1 MYTESDTTDKKM
13 TESISFGTWLRQHRR
28 ALDLTQQAFADQVGC
43 ARITLSRI
51 EADTLRPSQQ
61 LASIILEKVGIP
73 QMEREQWVRF
83 ARGLSGL
90 PSKDVQSSTSVR
102 PQTNLPA
109 SLTSFIGREKEQAEI
124 IKLITKHRLI
134 TLTGSGGVGKTR
146 LSLKIGEQ
154 VLEDYRDGV
163 WLGELAPLS
172 DPMLLPQNVAA
183 AFGITVQSNTSPLE
197 LLINFLQT
205 KTLLL
210 LLDNCEHLMDACAQL
225 TDTLLKNCP
234 QLKILA
240 TSREALGI
248 LGEVTYRVP
257 SLRLPAI
264 QQLLEKFRDY
274 ESVRLFEERAQL
286 AQTEFALT
294 RENAP
299 SVAQICSRLDGIPL
313 AIELAAARVNMFS
326 TEQIAARLKESFNL
340 LTGGSRIVLPR
351 HQTIRASI
359 DWSWNLLTDS
369 ERILLRRLSVFAG
382 GWTLESAE
390 SVCSGNSIES
400 HQVLELMT
408 QLVAKSLMMVN
419 QAAGRDT
426 RYHFHEIIRQYAHE
440 KLSDADEEENARS
453 RHLRY
458 FLQFTEQAEAT
469 LRGPT
474 QIEWYARLNAE
485 RNNLR
490 TALAWAVKINDVEAG
505 LYLSGRLGNLW
516 EQIDLQ
522 EGIRWLTEFTQNPK
536 SHIYPLARAKAL
548 LTQGWFLIWLLK
560 YSEAQ
565 VVAQEC
571 LEIYRAQKDRHG
583 EIDALVLLA
592 RSMFQLTELEQSLE
606 VALQALALS
615 RSLGDKYREA
625 RSLMRVG
632 ECRWHLTTYR
642 DFTYIEQAIHLNRK
656 LKNWSGLA
664 GCMVDAGRWVLL
676 DGNLQVAEKYAE
688 ESISLFRQLENKRG
702 LSMALEIYGR
712 IALARGDSEK
722 AHTFLR
728 ESVEIREEI
737 GERMG
742 YLWSRSALGYCTL
755 WQGDI
760 AAARHIFSETAQ
772 EFFKEKVEIGVVFNL
787 EGIAGL
793 YIAEEKPASA
803 ARLIGWADA
812 TRERI
817 KDTRP
822 RLEQPDVDK
831 IIAACL
837 AKMGEVAFSEAYE
850 EGRQMSLE
858 DAVEYALRDTQNP

>member
-1 MYTESDTTDKKM
+1 MHTKTDTTDKKM

-73 QMEREQWVRF
+73 QMDREQWVRF

-90 PSKDVQSSTSVR
+90 PSKDIQSTTSVR
-102 PQTNLPA
+102 PQTNLPT

-124 IKLITKHRLI
+124 LKLITKHRLI

-154 VLEDYRDGV
+154 VLGDYRDGV
-163 WLGELAPLS
+163 WLVELAPLS

-183 AFGITVQSNTSPLE
+183 AFGITTQSNISPLE
-197 LLINFLQT
+197 LLINILQT
-205 KTLLL
+205 KTRLL
-210 LLDNCEHLMDACAQL
+210 LLDNCEHLMDACAHL

-257 SLRLPAI
+257 SLRLPDI

-274 ESVRLFEERAQL
+274 DSVRLFEERAQL
-286 AQTEFALT
+286 AQTEFVLT
-294 RENAP
+294 MENAP

-313 AIELAAARVNMFS
+313 AIELAAARVNIFS

-340 LTGGSRIVLPR
+340 LISRNRTLLPR

-400 HQVLELMT
+400 HQVLELIT

-419 QAAGRDT
+419 QAAGLET

-440 KLSDADEEENARS
+440 KLSDADEEENACS
-453 RHLRY
+453 RHLKY
-458 FLQFTEQAEAT
+458 FLQFTEQAEAA

-490 TALAWAVKINDVEAG
+490 TALGWAIKINDVEAG
-505 LYLSGRLGNLW
+505 LYLSGRLGDLW
-516 EQIDLQ
+516 EQFDVQ

-548 LTQGWFLIWLLK
+548 LAHGRLSISLLK
-560 YSEAQ
+560 YSEAR

-571 LEIYRAQKDRHG
+571 LAIYRAQEDQYG
-583 EIDALVLLA
+583 EIDGLLLLA
-592 RSMFQLTELEQSLE
+592 VGMWVLPEREQSLE

-625 RSLMRVG
+625 RSLGSVG
-632 ECRWHLTTYR
+632 VSHVELTR
-642 DFTYIEQAIHLNRK
+642 ELTYIEQAIHLNRQ
-656 LKNWSGLA
+656 LKNWWGLA
-664 GCMVDAGRWVLL
+664 GWTRAAGEWSLNN
-676 DGNLQVAEKYAE
+676 GNLQVAEKYIAE
-688 ESISLFRQLENKRG
+688 SMSLYRQLGNKVG
-702 LSMALEIYGR
+702 LSSALMNYGQ
-712 IALARGDSEK
+712 ITFARGDSEK
-722 AHTFLR
+722 ARTFLR
-728 ESVEIREEI
+728 ESIEISQEV
-737 GERMG
+737 GFRMG
-742 YLWSRSALGYCTL
+742 YLWSRSHLGYFSL
-755 WQGDI
+755 WQGDT
-760 AAARHIFSETAQ
+760 AVARHIFSETAQ
-772 EFFKEKVEIGVVFNL
+772 EFFKDKMEIGVVFNL

-793 YIAEEKPASA
+793 YIAIGKPEIA
-803 ARLIGWADA
+803 AHLIGWANA

-817 KDTRP
+817 KNTRP
-822 RLEQPDVDK
+822 RLEQADVDK

-837 AKMGEVAFSEAYE
+837 AKMGEVAFSAAYE
-850 EGRQMSLE
+850 AGRQMSLD
-858 DAVEYALRDTQNP
+858 DAVEYALRDTQKP

>member
-1 MYTESDTTDKKM
+1 MYTKSNTTDKEM
-13 TESISFGTWLRQHRR
+13 NESISFGSWLRQRRR

-61 LASIILEKVGIP
+61 LASIILENVGIP
-73 QMEREQWVRF
+73 PLEREQWVRF

-90 PSKDVQSSTSVR
+90 PSKHVESSTFVR

-109 SLTSFIGREKEQAEI
+109 SLTSFIGREKEQADI
-124 IKLITKHRLI
+124 LKLITKHRLI

-146 LSLKIGEQ
+146 LSLKIGER

-163 WLGELAPLS
+163 WLVGLAPLS
-172 DPMLLPQNVAA
+172 DPMLLPQNIAA
-183 AFGITVQSNTSPLE
+183 AFGITTQSNISLLE

-210 LLDNCEHLMDACAQL
+210 LLDNCEHLIDACAQL
-225 TDTLLKNCP
+225 SDTLLKNCP

-248 LGEVTYRVP
+248 PGEVAYRVP
-257 SLRLPAI
+257 SLGLPDI

-286 AQTEFALT
+286 AQTDFALT
-294 RENAP
+294 MENAS

-326 TEQIAARLKESFNL
+326 TEHIAARLKESFNL
-340 LTGGSRIVLPR
+340 LTGGSRTVLPR
-351 HQTIRASI
+351 HQTIRASV

-369 ERILLRRLSVFAG
+369 ERVLLRRLSVFTG

-390 SVCSGNSIES
+390 SVCSGNSLES
-400 HQVLELMT
+400 HQVLELMA
-408 QLVAKSLMMVN
+408 QLVAKSLATVN
-419 QAAGRDT
+419 QTAERET

-440 KLSDADEEENARS
+440 KLSDAGEEENARS
-453 RHLRY
+453 KHLEY
-458 FLQFTEQAEAT
+458 FLQFTEQAETA

-474 QIEWYARLNAE
+474 QIEWNKRLNAE
-485 RNNLR
+485 LNNLR
-490 TALAWAVKINDVEAG
+490 AVLDWAIKIDDVEAG
-505 LYLSGRLGNLW
+505 LYLCSRLRYLW
-516 EQIDLQ
+516 ERFDIQ
-522 EGIRWLTEFTQNPK
+522 EGIRWLTEFTQKLK
-536 SHIYPLARAKAL
+536 SNNYPLAKAKAL
-548 LTQGWFLIWLLK
+548 LTHGWFLTSLLK
-560 YSEAQ
+560 YSEAR

-571 LEIYRAQKDRHG
+571 LAIYRAQEDQHG
-583 EIDALVLLA
+583 EIDGLVLLA
-592 RSMFQLTELEQSLE
+592 RSMFLLTEVEQSLE
-606 VALQALALS
+606 VALQALGLS

-625 RSLMRVG
+625 QSLMRVG
-632 ECRWHLTTYR
+632 ECRWQLTTYR
-642 DFTYIEQAIHLNRK
+642 DFTYIEQAIHLNRE

-664 GCMVDAGRWVLL
+664 GCTVEAARSVLL
-676 DGNLQVAEKYAE
+676 NGNLQVAEKYAK
-688 ESISLFRQLENKRG
+688 ESMSLFRQWENKRG

-712 IALARGDSEK
+712 IASARRDSEK

-728 ESVEIREEI
+728 ESIEIRQEI

-755 WQGDI
+755 WQDDI
-760 AAARHIFSETAQ
+760 AAARQIFSETAQ

-787 EGIAGL
+787 EGMAGL
-793 YIAEEKPASA
+793 YIGIDKSEIA
-803 ARLIGWADA
+803 AHLIGWADA

-822 RLEQPDVDK
+822 PLEQPDVDK
-831 IIAACL
+831 IIATCL
-837 AKMGEVAFSEAYE
+837 TKMGEVAFSEAYE

-858 DAVEYALRDTQNP
+858 DAVEYALRNTQKP

>member
-1 MYTESDTTDKKM
+1 MYTKSDTTDKTM
-13 TESISFGTWLRQHRR
+13 NESISFGTWLRERRR

-51 EADTLRPSQQ
+51 EADTLKPSKE
-61 LASIILEKVGIP
+61 LALILLEKVGIP
-73 QMEREQWVRF
+73 QMECEQWARF

-102 PQTNLPA
+102 PRTNLPA
-109 SLTSFIGREKEQAEI
+109 SLTSFIGREKEQLEI
-124 IKLITKHRLI
+124 IKLITKYRLI

-163 WLGELAPLS
+163 WLVELAPLS
-172 DPMLLPQNVAA
+172 DPMLLPQNIAA
-183 AFGITVQSNTSPLE
+183 TFGIMMQSNISPLE
-197 LLINFLQT
+197 LLVNFLQT

-225 TDTLLKNCP
+225 SDTLLKKCP

-248 LGEVTYRVP
+248 LGEVAYRVP
-257 SLRLPAI
+257 SLGLPDI

-286 AQTEFALT
+286 AQTDFALT
-294 RENAP
+294 IENAS

-326 TEQIAARLKESFNL
+326 TEQIAARLEASFNL
-340 LTGGSRIVLPR
+340 LTGGSRTVLPR

-359 DWSWNLLTDS
+359 DWSWNLLTDP

-382 GWTLESAE
+382 GWTLEAAE
-390 SVCSGNSIES
+390 SVCSGNSLEP
-400 HQVLELMT
+400 HQVWELMA
-408 QLVAKSLMMVN
+408 QLVAKSLIMVD
-419 QAAGRDT
+419 QKLAGET

-440 KLSDADEEENARS
+440 KLSDAGEEENARS
-453 RHLRY
+453 RHLKY

-474 QIEWYARLNAE
+474 QIEWFARLNAE

-490 TALAWAVKINDVEAG
+490 TALAWAVKISDVEAG
-505 LYLSGRLGNLW
+505 LYLSGRLGYVW
-516 EQIDLQ
+516 AQFDIQ
-522 EGIRWLTEFTQNPK
+522 EGIRWLTEFTQKPK
-536 SHIYPLARAKAL
+536 SNDYPLARAKAL
-548 LTQGWFLIWLLK
+548 LTRGRFLIPVLK
-560 YSEAQ
+560 YSEAR

-571 LEIYRAQKDRHG
+571 LAIYRAQKDQHG
-583 EIDALVLLA
+583 EIDGLLLLA
-592 RSMFQLTELEQSLE
+592 SSMFNLTELEQSLE

-625 RSLMRVG
+625 QSLMQLG
-632 ECRWHLTTYR
+632 ECRWQLTTYR
-642 DFTYIEQAIHLNRK
+642 DFTYIEQAIYLNRQ

-664 GCMVDAGRWVLL
+664 DYTGRAGRWILL
-676 DGNLQVAEKYAE
+676 SGNLQAAEKYAE
-688 ESISLFRQLENKRG
+688 EAMSLHRQLGNKRG
-702 LSMALEIYGR
+702 LGGALEIYGR
-712 IALARGDSEK
+712 IAFALGDSEK
-722 AHTFLR
+722 ARKFLR
-728 ESVEIREEI
+728 ESIEIWQEI

-742 YLWSRSALGYCTL
+742 YLWVRSVLGYCTL
-755 WQGDI
+755 SQGDI
-760 AAARHIFSETAQ
+760 DVARHIFSETAQ
-772 EFFKEKVEIGVVFNL
+772 EFFKDKIEIGVIFNL
-787 EGIAGL
+787 EGMAGL
-793 YIAEEKPASA
+793 YIAIGKPEMA
-803 ARLIGWADA
+803 AHLIGWADA

-817 KDTRP
+817 IDPRP
-822 RLEQPDVDK
+822 PLEQPDVDK
-831 IIAACL
+831 IIATCL

-850 EGRQMSLE
+850 AGRQMSLE
-858 DAVEYALRDTQNP
+858 DAVEYALRDPQNP

>member
-1 MYTESDTTDKKM
+1 MYTKSNTTDKKI

-51 EADTLRPSQQ
+51 EADTLKPSKE
-61 LASIILEKVGIP
+61 LALILLEKLGILELERP
-73 QMEREQWVRF
+73 QWILF
-83 ARGLSGL
+83 ARGLAGL
-90 PSKDVQSSTSVR
+90 PTPPVDTSVSQ
-102 PQTNLPA
+102 PVSNLPA
-109 SLTSFIGREKEQAEI
+109 SLSSFIGREKEQAQI
-124 IKLITKHRLI
+124 IKHIRKYRLV
-134 TLTGSGGVGKTR
+134 TLTGPGGVGKTR
-146 LSLKIGEQ
+146 LSIKVGEQ
-154 VLEDYRDGV
+154 VLGDYVNGV
-163 WLGELAPLS
+163 WLIELASLN
-172 DPMLLPQNVAA
+172 DPILLPQTVMTV
-183 AFGITVQSNTSPLE
+183 FGIAAQTNTSPTE
-197 LLINFLQT
+197 ILINFLRA
-205 KTLLL
+205 KTILMI
-210 LLDNCEHLMDACAQL
+210 LDNCEHLLDACAQL
-225 TDTLLKNCP
+225 TDTLLENCP
-234 QLKILA
+234 NLKILA

-248 LGEVTYRVP
+248 TGEAAYLVP
-257 SLRLPAI
+257 SLGLPDLEH
-264 QQLLEKFRDY
+264 LLENFRKY
-274 ESVRLFEERAQL
+274 ESARLFEERAQL
-286 AQTEFALT
+286 AKADFLLT
-294 RENAP
+294 MENAS
-299 SVAQICSRLDGIPL
+299 SVAQICHLLDGIPL
-313 AIELAAARVNMFS
+313 AIELAAVHVKMFS
-326 TEQIAARLKESFNL
+326 TQQIATQLSDCFHL
-340 LTGGSRIVLPR
+340 LTGGSRTVLPR

-408 QLVAKSLMMVN
+408 QLVAKSLVTVN
-419 QAAGRDT
+419 QTAERET
-426 RYHFHEIIRQYAHE
+426 RYHIHEIIRQYAHE
-440 KLSDADEEENARS
+440 KLSEAGEEANARS
-453 RHLRY
+453 RHLKY
-458 FLQFTEQAEAT
+458 FLQFTEQAEAA

-474 QIEWYARLNAE
+474 QIEWYTRLNIE

-490 TALAWAVKINDVEAG
+490 AALDWAVKISDVEVG
-505 LYLSGRLGNLW
+505 LYLSGRLRYLW
-516 EQIDLQ
+516 ERFDVQ
-522 EGIRWLTEFTQNPK
+522 EGIRWLTEFTQKPK
-536 SHIYPLARAKAL
+536 SNNYPLAKAKAL
-548 LTQGWFLIWLLK
+548 LTHGWFLIWLLK
-560 YSEAQ
+560 YSEAR

-571 LEIYRAQKDRHG
+571 LAIYRAQKDQRG
-583 EIDALVLLA
+583 EIDGLVLLA
-592 RSMFQLTELEQSLE
+592 RCMFQLTDLEQSLE

-625 RSLMRVG
+625 QLLMRVG
-632 ECRWHLTTYR
+632 ECRWQLTTYR
-642 DFTYIEQAIHLNRK
+642 DFTYIEQAIHLNRE

-664 GCMVDAGRWVLL
+664 GCTVEAGRWVLL
-676 DGNLQVAEKYAE
+676 NGNLQVAEKYADE
-688 ESISLFRQLENKRG
+688 AMSLFRQLENKRG

-728 ESVEIREEI
+728 ESVEIRQEV

-760 AAARHIFSETAQ
+760 AAARQIFSETIK
-772 EFFKEKVEIGVVFNL
+772 EFFKEKVEIGVVYNL

-793 YIAEEKPASA
+793 SLAIGKPEIAAH
-803 ARLIGWADA
+803 LIGWADA

-822 RLEQPDVDK
+822 PLEQPDVDK

-837 AKMGEVAFSEAYE
+837 ANMGEATFLEAYE

-858 DAVEYALRDTQNP
+858 DAVEYAFRDTQKP